1 MGGIFSDPAG
11 AGVDPR
17 ETIEVTTALPRGSV
31 TFVFTDIEGS
41 TRLLRQLG
49 EAYPAVLE
57 QHRAILRTMW
67 KAHRGIEIKVVG
79 DACFAAFASS
89 TDALAGCAGAQQ
101 ALAAGPWPRAA
112 AAPKVRMGVHTGI
125 AFPHDGDYIALAVH
139 QAARVV
145 DAAHGGQIVASAQA
159 VAAAESDA
167 LRVAGLTVSDLGH
180 YRLRDFDGPVA
191 LHQVSTA
198 PALAAFP
205 AVRAIPAD
213 HHNIVAARTSFVGR
227 QREVADLGARL
238 SAGRVVTLVGPGG
251 MGKTRLATEIGLRV
265 VPAWPGGVWMVD
277 LASVTDTS
285 RVAVAVAATLGTS
298 ASNE

>member
-41 TRLLRQLG
+41 TRLLRHLG

-101 ALAAGPWPRAA
+101 ALAAGPWPTAA

-139 QAARVV
+139 QAARI
-145 DAAHGGQIVASAQA
+145 AAGAHGGQVLM
-159 VAAAESDA
+159 SDA
-167 LRVAGLTVSDLGH
+167 TATAAGPRLPEGATLTPLGSFQLRG
-180 YRLRDFDGPVA
+180 
-191 LHQVSTA
+191 
-198 PALAAFP
+198 FP
-205 AVRAIPAD
+205 APERLFQLVHPDLAGTFPPPRALGVVS
-213 HHNIVAARTSFVGR
+213 HNLPFLRASFVGR
-227 QREVADLGARL
+227 ETERAALADLVPATGVL
-238 SAGRVVTLVGPGG
+238 TIVGPGG
-251 MGKTRLATEIGLRV
+251 VGGPRRHRDQGGGRRLLR
-265 VPAWPGGVWMVD
+265 GVLV
-277 LASVTDTS
+277 SH
-285 RVAVAVAATLGTS
+285 
-298 ASNE
+298 